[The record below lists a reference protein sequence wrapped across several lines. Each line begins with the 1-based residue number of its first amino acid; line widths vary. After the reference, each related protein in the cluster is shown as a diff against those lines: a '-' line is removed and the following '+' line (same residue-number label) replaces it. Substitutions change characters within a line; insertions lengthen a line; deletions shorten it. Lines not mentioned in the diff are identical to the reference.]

1 MSKAINKSE
10 FSEIGV
16 LEKTEDGGLS
26 IKLRFGKVLR
36 RVLEKLVGK
45 DLEVNF
51 RLLKFRRSDAQNRW
65 LWGVAYTTISAW
77 YKETQGETVS
87 KEAIHAHTLQEIL
100 DYKIE
105 VQEFMGKDIL
115 VVQGKSTSQLST
127 AEFSE
132 MVDKLVAY
140 WAVYDCYIPLPK
152 ENNFLSE
159 FVRDE

>member
-26 IKLRFGKVLR
+26 IKLRFGKVLK
-36 RVLEKLVGK
+36 RVLEKLIGK

-51 RLLKFRRSDAQNRW
+51 RLFKYRRTEAQNRW
-65 LWGVAYTTISAW
+65 LWGVAYVTIAAW

-105 VQEFMGKDIL
+105 VEEFMGREVL
-115 VVQGKSTSQLST
+115 VVKGKSTSQLST
-127 AEFSE
+127 KEFSDL
-132 MVDKLVAY
+132 VDKLVAY
-140 WAVYDCYIPLPK
+140 WAYYDCYIQLPK
-152 ENNFLSE
+152 ENNFLSD
-159 FVRDE
+159 FVKDE

>member
-16 LEKTEDGGLS
+16 LEKTEDGGLT
-26 IKLRFGKVLR
+26 IKLRFGKVLK
-36 RVLEKLVGK
+36 RVLEKLIGK
-45 DLEVNF
+45 ELEVNF
-51 RLLKFRRSDAQNRW
+51 RLLKYRRSDAQNRW
-65 LWGVAYTTISAW
+65 LWGVAYVTIAAW

-105 VQEFMGKDIL
+105 VEEFMGKEVL
-115 VVQGKSTSQLST
+115 VVKGKSTSQLT
-127 AEFSE
+127 TKEFSD

-140 WAVYDCYIPLPK
+140 WAQYDCYIQLPK

-159 FVRDE
+159 FVKDE

>member
-26 IKLRFGKVLR
+26 IKLRFGKVLK
-36 RVLEKLVGK
+36 RVLENLIGK

-51 RLLKFRRSDAQNRW
+51 RLLKYRRSDAQNRW
-65 LWGVAYTTISAW
+65 IWGVAYVTIAAW

-105 VQEFMGKDIL
+105 VEEFMGKEVL
-115 VVQGKSTSQLST
+115 VVKGKSTSQLNT
-127 AEFSE
+127 KEFSD
-132 MVDKLVAY
+132 MVNKLVAY
-140 WAVYDCYIPLPK
+140 WAQYDCYIQLPE
-152 ENNFLSE
+152 ENNFLSD
-159 FVRDE
+159 FVKDE